1 MRSARAPAQAAITVR
16 SASKIYGT
24 EPVLDGVSLDVRP
37 GEFLTLLGPSGSGK
51 TTLLNIIAGFIRPDA
66 GAVLIGG
73 EDMTDVPPHRRGIGI
88 VFQNYALFP
97 HMNVAENVAFAL
109 KARKVGREEI
119 KHSVERA
126 LSLVKLQGFG
136 ARRIDQISGGQRQ
149 RVALARAIVFRPK
162 VILMDE
168 PLSALDKQLR
178 EHMQIEIATLHEQ
191 LDATTIYVTHD
202 QREALTMSHRVAVL
216 NRGRIAQ
223 LGTPQDVYDR
233 PATAFVAEFVGE
245 ATLMQVTRVDNQT
258 VLFEGQTIQCAAS
271 VPQGENLALV
281 IRAEKLRVSSGGAP
295 NEIEATVCKR
305 IFQGESH
312 IVLLEL
318 ASGRRFAFRQ
328 PAHAS
333 AEGAV
338 PPDGSRVRLSLH
350 PEHAVVVRVD
360 GALQERAAAAASPF
374 STYAGGYAGN

>member
-1 MRSARAPAQAAITVR
+1 MRSTRAPVQPAIAIE
-16 SASKIYGT
+16 SATKRYGT
-24 EPVLDGVSLDVRP
+24 EPVVDRVSLDVRP

-51 TTLLNIIAGFIRPDA
+51 TTLLNIIAGFIRPET

-73 EDMTDVPPHRRGIGI
+73 EDMTNVPPHRRGIGI

-97 HMNVAENVAFAL
+97 HMNVAENVGFPL

-119 KHSVERA
+119 RRSVGRA

-178 EHMQIEIATLHEQ
+178 EHMQLEIAALHEQ
-191 LDATTIYVTHD
+191 LEATTIYVTHD
-202 QREALTMSHRVAVL
+202 QREALTMSHRIAVL

-223 LGTPQDVYDR
+223 LGTPEDIYDR
-233 PATAFVAEFVGE
+233 PANAFVAEFVGE
-245 ATLMQVTRVDNQT
+245 ATLMPVTRLDQET
-258 VLFEGQTIQCAAS
+258 VLFEGHPIRCACS
-271 VPQGENLALV
+271 VPHGENLALV
-281 IRAEKLRVSSGGAP
+281 IRAEKLRLSTGGAP
-295 NEIEATVCKR
+295 NEIQATVCKR
-305 IFQGESH
+305 IFQGDSH

-318 ASGRRFAFRQ
+318 ASGRKFAFRQ
-328 PAHAS
+328 PAHAGV
-333 AEGAV
+333 EGV
-338 PPDGSRVRLSLH
+338 IPPEGGRVQVSLH
-350 PEHAVVVRVD
+350 PQHAVVIESNDVLHGGPAEVNSET
-360 GALQERAAAAASPF
+360 A
-374 STYAGGYAGN
+374 YAGEHGSN

>member
-1 MRSARAPAQAAITVR
+1 MRSTRAQDQPAIAVQ
-16 SASKIYGT
+16 SATKTYGR
-24 EPVLDGVSLDVRP
+24 EPVLDRVSLDVRP

-51 TTLLNIIAGFIRPDA
+51 TTLLNIIAGFIRPET

-97 HMNVAENVAFAL
+97 HMNVAENVAFPL

-119 KHSVERA
+119 KRNVERA
-126 LSLVKLQGFG
+126 LSLVKLQGFS
-136 ARRIDQISGGQRQ
+136 ARSIDQLSGGQRQ

-178 EHMQIEIATLHEQ
+178 EHMQIEIAALHEQ
-191 LDATTIYVTHD
+191 LEATTIYVTHD
-202 QREALTMSHRVAVL
+202 QREALTMSHRIAVL
-216 NRGRIAQ
+216 NRGRVEQ
-223 LGTPQDVYDR
+223 LGTPEDVYDR
-233 PATAFVAEFVGE
+233 PTNAFVAEFVGE
-245 ATLMQVTRVDNQT
+245 ATLMPVTRLDQQT
-258 VLFEGQTIQCAAS
+258 VLFEGQPIRCACS
-271 VPQGENLALV
+271 VPPGENLALV
-281 IRAEKLRVSSGGAP
+281 IRAEKLRLSTGGAF

-305 IFQGESH
+305 IFQGDSH

-328 PAHAS
+328 PAHAG
-333 AEGAV
+333 AEGAMPV
-338 PPDGSRVRLSLH
+338 EGSRVQLSLH
-350 PEHAVVVRVD
+350 PKHAVVIQSDDVLHD
-360 GALQERAAAAASPF
+360 GLAEVNSWTAYPVEHGS
-374 STYAGGYAGN
+374 N